1 MWWSLTFK
9 RLARNEPPNPVEVKL
24 LNYTSISSNIEFLR
38 SSRLKK
44 FLFIADAV
52 QVFWLLSFAFLGG
65 LNHYLHAESL
75 KFCMQ
80 E

>member
-1 MWWSLTFK
+1 M
-9 RLARNEPPNPVEVKL
+9 N
-24 LNYTSISSNIEFLR
+24 
-38 SSRLKK
+38 SRLKK

-80 E
+80 ECPPYCLHLYKLENDIGLTRAN